1 MPTILARG
9 DRVVA
14 TARSVEKIKHFEANP
29 NCKTL
34 QLDVTDSFENIQKVA
49 EKAVALWG
57 RVDVVVNN
65 AGVGSPGISEEAGW
79 VVEVRVPLDK
89 SLMPLQREG
98 FHGGIQYKLLRDD

>member
-1 MPTILARG
+1 MPAILARG

-14 TARSVEKIKHFEANP
+14 TARSVEKIKHLEENP

-34 QLDVTDSFENIQKVA
+34 QLDVTDTFENIQKVA
-49 EKAVALWG
+49 NEAIALWG

-79 VVEVRVPLDK
+79 VVEVCLHLTNR
-89 SLMPLQREG
+89 
-98 FHGGIQYKLLRDD
+98 